1 LEGLEKLAAQR
12 DYDLKAIQMFRDHMK
27 KMGTLT
33 PDQEEMFKRL
43 GGRVW
48 DNFYIGVVEEGE
60 NQDPLMKWFLDNVD
74 KDSKKYSDAQK
85 EALHKENKEIL
96 DWLDKEFT
104 GETKLGEVAKESSEM
119 IIGYIDEVYAKRAE
133 DATRTRELFDTR
145 VAELQREVE
154 TEVEIQKNGYAS
166 NVKLKQD
173 ELNKMKIAR
182 EQALRDEQ
190 KALDTSRGIEM
201 VIQSIN
207 LATSITSLFKDEIKS
222 KGVYGLITG
231 GLAVAS
237 LLVLWDQYKKQ
248 AETSTR
254 LAKGGSGDDTGIVKG
269 RSHAAGGERFT
280 DQIEVE
286 RGEAWGVLSVPATQK
301 YGKIFHEMVSSFNKG
316 EIPVVNPAAT
326 INNRVLVD
334 NNGSNSRLDKLIREN
349 QILNQKL
356 SVHESVQ
363 EIGST
368 RVIRKNN
375 NTRIIKR

>member
-1 LEGLEKLAAQR
+1 LEKLAAQR
-12 DYDLKAIQMFRDHMK
+12 DYDLKALEMFRDHMK

-85 EALHKENKEIL
+85 EALHNENKEIL

-254 LAKGGSGDDTGIVKG
+254 LAKGGSGDDTGMVNG